1 MNPSL
6 DIMDPVFYLYEADIR
21 NEKYVP
27 GRKSNQRHVRIT
39 CGGGR

>member
-21 NEKYVP
+21 NEKYVLD
-27 GRKSNQRHVRIT
+27 RNSNQRHVRIT
-39 CGGGR
+39 RGGGR